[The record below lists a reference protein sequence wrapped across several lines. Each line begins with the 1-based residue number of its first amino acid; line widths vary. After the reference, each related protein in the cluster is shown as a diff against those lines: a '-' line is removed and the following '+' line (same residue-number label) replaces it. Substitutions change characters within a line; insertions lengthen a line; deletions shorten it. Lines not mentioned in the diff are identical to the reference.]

1 MNTQTSQIK
10 EIIVENKINDS
21 ESLIK
26 ITTNN
31 NGKKHTEILE
41 PMSLLNVHPIEE
53 NLHDRLTKDFL
64 KNSLV
69 EMVPVIMI
77 KKTRLS
83 KKYGKHNNKKS
94 RGKRFRKKI

>member
-10 EIIVENKINDS
+10 EIS
-21 ESLIK
+21 
-26 ITTNN
+26 
-31 NGKKHTEILE
+31 EILE

-64 KNSLV
+64 KNSLL

-83 KKYGKHNNKKS
+83 KKYVKNNNKKS
-94 RGKRFRKKI
+94 RGKRIRKKNS